1 MVRIRDLHKWY
12 GKNQQRQEV
21 LKGIDLEIPSGQMV
35 CLLGPSGSGKSTLL
49 NILGG
54 IECIDQGHVEAC
66 GQRLEGLSE
75 KALSQY
81 RRQHVGF
88 VFQFYNLIDH
98 LTVREN
104 IRTGAYLSKD
114 PLVVGVLLDALGLAE
129 QAGKYPNEISGGQA
143 QRTSI
148 GRAMAKKPTLLLC
161 DEPTGALDYE
171 SAKGVLA
178 LIEDLN
184 ANHQTTVIIATHNT
198 QIARMC
204 DMTLKLHDGSLKQV
218 ERNQNKLTAKD
229 VRW

>member
-98 LTVREN
+98 LTVRKKGHRQQE
-104 IRTGAYLSKD
+104 R
-114 PLVVGVLLDALGLAE
+114 
-129 QAGKYPNEISGGQA
+129 
-143 QRTSI
+143 QR
-148 GRAMAKKPTLLLC
+148 
-161 DEPTGALDYE
+161 
-171 SAKGVLA
+171 
-178 LIEDLN
+178 
-184 ANHQTTVIIATHNT
+184 H
-198 QIARMC
+198 
-204 DMTLKLHDGSLKQV
+204 
-218 ERNQNKLTAKD
+218 
-229 VRW
+229 

>member
-1 MVRIRDLHKWY
+1 Y
-12 GKNQQRQEV
+12 
-21 LKGIDLEIPSGQMV
+21 
-35 CLLGPSGSGKSTLL
+35 
-49 NILGG
+49 
-54 IECIDQGHVEAC
+54 
-66 GQRLEGLSE
+66 
-75 KALSQY
+75 
-81 RRQHVGF
+81 VGF

-104 IRTGAYLSKD
+104 ILAGAYLSKD
-114 PLVVGVLLDALGLAE
+114 PLVVETLLGALGLAE